1 MVDSV
6 IVRVE
11 GFVCSTKKG
20 TALSDFIPPFQT
32 VLEIPFFMGSGLDF
46 GHYVF

>member
-11 GFVCSTKKG
+11 GFVYSTQKG
-20 TALSDFIPPFQT
+20 TSLSDFIPPFQT
-32 VLEIPFFMGSGLDF
+32 VLEIPFFMGPGLDF